1 MTKDNSSQEPKPE
14 IFISYAWGEEGE
26 EREEIV
32 NQLQSIFEQH
42 NLSII
47 RDKVDGVNYRGSI
60 KDFMKRIGKGNMVL
74 VVISDKY
81 LKSKHCMFELLEIEK
96 QGDFRSRIF
105 PIVLPDAKIYDAID
119 ILDYTDYWDEKSAKL
134 QARIKQAKS
143 NANNVRVHAELDL
156 YVAIRAAFDRL
167 ADVISDM
174 NTLSVQLHKNS
185 NFAEII
191 KAIED
196 KIKEDQL
203 KKKVVS
209 DASNLSVESSFQ
221 NFADH
226 YKHFCDRFTQEE
238 GFISYLEEYSSEMF
252 QFYIIHGESKQG
264 HDGLIKRFALQRL
277 GVEPESIH
285 KVLLTE
291 ATSENRYRNKIVIK
305 LFEKVKGERVNRPL
319 DQLHVGYLAELV
331 KKEQQHKCV
340 INFKVQS
347 SYWKD
352 FTPNLLNWFATEYC
366 NEAQLPENSPV
377 FYFFLSVVYAE
388 DTQESTGIFGKL
400 LGKKDRKTT
409 IREQFRKLRSG
420 KPLEE
425 LQPVEKQ
432 HVLDWFEEYVSVND
446 TVREKLYKAFF
457 NDQKALFM
465 EDVEATLEDFINKYN
480 LKDESLKEYG
490 IKF

>member
-1 MTKDNSSQEPKPE
+1 MTKDNSSQEPIPE

-32 NQLQSIFEQH
+32 NQLQKTFEQH
-42 NLSII
+42 NLKII

-60 KDFMKRIGKGNMVL
+60 KEFMKRIGRGNMVL
-74 VVISDKY
+74 LVISDKY
-81 LKSKHCMFELLEIEK
+81 LRSKHCMFELLEIEK
-96 QGDFRSRIF
+96 QGDFRNRIF

-119 ILDYTDYWDEKSAKL
+119 ILDYTDYWDDKSAKL

-143 NANNVRVHAELDL
+143 NANNVRVHSELDL

-167 ADVISDM
+167 TDVISDM

-191 KAIED
+191 KAIEE
-196 KIKEDQL
+196 KIEEDQR
-203 KKKVVS
+203 KKKVVES
-209 DASNLSVESSFQ
+209 GTNLIVESSFQ

-226 YKHFCDRFTQEE
+226 YKHFCDRFSQEE
-238 GFISYLEEYSSEMF
+238 DFISYLEKYSSKKF
-252 QFYIIHGESKQG
+252 QFYIIHGERKQG
-264 HDGLIKRFALQRL
+264 HDGLIRRFALQRL
-277 GVEPESIH
+277 EVDPESIY
-285 KVLLTE
+285 KVMLTE
-291 ATSENRYRNKIVIK
+291 ASSEQSYKNKIVVK
-305 LFEKVKGERVNRPL
+305 LFEKVKGERVNRPVN
-319 DQLHVGYLAELV
+319 QLHIGYLAELV
-331 KKEQQHKCV
+331 KQEQQKRCV
-340 INFKVQS
+340 VNFKVQS

-352 FTPNLLNWFATEYC
+352 FTPSLLNWFATEYC

-420 KPLEE
+420 KPLKE
-425 LQPVEKQ
+425 LQLVEKG
-432 HVLDWFEEYVSVND
+432 HVLTWFEEYVSVND
-446 TVREKLYKAFF
+446 TVCEDLYKTFF
-457 NDQKALFM
+457 DDADVLLM
-465 EDVEATLEDFINKYN
+465 EDVESRLEDFINRYN
-480 LKDESLKEYG
+480 LKDESLKECG